1 MKRECKKLS
10 SPTINKLSNYSVTD
24 MIIKSFTHIIDK
36 GILQKLILTKIKD
49 SSNLGMVVVA
59 VIILLRCVI

>member
-1 MKRECKKLS
+1 MS